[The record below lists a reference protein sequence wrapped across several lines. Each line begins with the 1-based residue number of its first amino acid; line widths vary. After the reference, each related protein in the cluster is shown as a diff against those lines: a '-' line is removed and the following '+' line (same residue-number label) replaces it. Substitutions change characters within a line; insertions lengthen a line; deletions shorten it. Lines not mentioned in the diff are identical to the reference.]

1 MKIASRRCLDYF
13 EISGCIF
20 MKEIPNLTLQ

>member
-1 MKIASRRCLDYF
+1 MKINDNNNRILSYLDYF

-20 MKEIPNLTLQ
+20 IKEIP